1 MINAKKVVPEVDQAQ
16 DRYELFVVQTIK
28 DINGIDV
35 QVPQSIGTYSIAELE
50 AQKVSFQEQIDKID
64 EKIEAINELT
74 A

>member
-1 MINAKKVVPEVDQAQ
+1 MFNAKHIAPLEQNS
-16 DRYELFVVQTIK
+16 DRYELYTVQTIK

-50 AQKVSFQEQIDKID
+50 AQKVSFQEQIDIID
-64 EKIEAINELT
+64 EKIKAINELT